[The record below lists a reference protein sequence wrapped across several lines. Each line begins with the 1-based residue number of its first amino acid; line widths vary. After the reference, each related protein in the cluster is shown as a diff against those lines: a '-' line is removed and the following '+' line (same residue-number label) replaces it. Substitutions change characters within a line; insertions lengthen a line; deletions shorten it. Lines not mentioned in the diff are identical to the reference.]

1 MRIGKES
8 TLRLLIVDD
17 SVEDAETVVSAL
29 RNGGLA
35 VRPLR
40 PRDGDELDTMLGAQ
54 AIDLVLAAFSAQGIP
69 LADVVQRV
77 HASGKDLP
85 VIALLDEINEDTI
98 ATALDADARVVT
110 LRDNPEHL
118 LATLRG
124 EWANLDARRSLR
136 LLEAQLR
143 ETERRCETL
152 IASSRDPV
160 AYLHEGMHVRAN
172 EAYLE
177 MFGFDSFEDVEGL
190 SLLDLVTPD
199 YIGGLKEVL
208 KNLARGAAPPP
219 RQTLE
224 ARGIDGI
231 AIPAT
236 LEFAAAAY
244 EGEPCVQVVFRRIVA
259 EVDPGLSREVEDLRQ
274 RDLATGLLNR
284 PTFQR
289 ALEDAVAEAARG
301 EAQYGL
307 LLIEA
312 DHHQRLL
319 QEIGLDAADRLAG
332 AVAERLR
339 DALPEDATAAR
350 FGEHS
355 FAVLQR
361 SLYADTMSLAERLR
375 QAFDTDLLN
384 IGEWATAVG
393 VSIGGVQV
401 GERIASVGQVLA
413 RADASLRTA
422 VELGG
427 NQVQVFD
434 PAATDRAEEE
444 RVQHW
449 LGRIRDALAGDGF
462 SLLFQPAISLRG
474 DEGAQYE
481 ALLRLDNNGEQTTP
495 ASFIGIAEEHGL
507 LPEIDRWVVSHA
519 IEKIA
524 EARRA
529 GQQPRLMLKISPES
543 FQDDRLLLL
552 IAQKLAVHDVPG
564 ELLWLQMPEARI
576 STQLRAAGEF
586 AARASQFGCRVGL
599 EQFGTGVDS
608 FRLLAHF
615 RPAFVRIDRSL
626 TQDLPTQ
633 PELQQ
638 KLGEITA
645 RARNE
650 NIATVVGF
658 VEDAQ
663 ALSAL
668 FNADVD
674 YVQGHFISAPGA
686 AMNFDF
692 G

>member
-1 MRIGKES
+1 MRLGNES

-17 SVEDAETVVSAL
+17 SVENAEAVVSTL

-35 VRPLR
+35 VRPHR
-40 PRDGDELDTMLGAQ
+40 PRDADELDGMLGAQ
-54 AIDLVLAAFSAQGIP
+54 AIDLALAAHSARGIA
-69 LADVVQRV
+69 LAEVVERV
-77 HASGKDLP
+77 RASGKDLP
-85 VIALLDEINEDTI
+85 VIALLDGIDE
-98 ATALDADARVVT
+98 AVLVAALEADARVVA
-110 LRDNPEHL
+110 LRDKPEHL
-118 LATLRG
+118 LATLQG
-124 EWANLDARRSLR
+124 EWANLEARRALR
-136 LLEAQLR
+136 RLEAQLR

-152 IASSRDPV
+152 IASSRDPI

-190 SLLDLVTPD
+190 SLLDLVTPAHV
-199 YIGGLKEVL
+199 GPLKDLL
-208 KNLARGAAPPP
+208 KSLTRGAPPPP

-224 ARGIDGI
+224 ARNIDGD

-259 EVDPGLSREVEDLRQ
+259 EADPGLSREVEDLRQ
-274 RDLATGLLNR
+274 RDQVTGLLNR

-307 LLIEA
+307 LLLEA

-319 QEIGLDAADRLAG
+319 QEIGLDAADRLAS
-332 AVAERLR
+332 AVAKRIA
-339 DALPEDATAAR
+339 DALPEGATAAR
-350 FGEHS
+350 FGEQS

-361 SLYADTMSLAERLR
+361 GAYADTIALGESLR
-375 QAFDTDLLN
+375 QAFAADLLT
-384 IGEWATAVG
+384 IDEWATAVG

-449 LGRIRDALAGDGF
+449 LGRIRDALGGDGF

-474 DEGAQYE
+474 EEGAQYE
-481 ALLRLDNNGEQTTP
+481 ALLRLDNNGEQASP
-495 ASFIGIAEEHGL
+495 ASFLGIAEEHGL
-507 LPEIDRWVVSHA
+507 MPEIDRWVVSHA
-519 IEKIA
+519 IEKLA
-524 EARRA
+524 DARRA
-529 GQQPRLMLKISPES
+529 GQPPRLMVKVGSES
-543 FQDDRLLLL
+543 FQDERLLQL
-552 IAQKLAVHDVPG
+552 IAQKLAELDVPG
-564 ELLWLQMPEARI
+564 ELLWLQVPEARV
-576 STQLRAAGEF
+576 STQLRAVGEF
-586 AARASQFGCRVGL
+586 AAKVGRLGCRVGL

-615 RPAFVRIDRSL
+615 HPAFVRIDRSL
-626 TQDLPTQ
+626 TQDLSAQ
-633 PELQQ
+633 PELQK
-638 KLGEITA
+638 KLAEITA
-645 RARNE
+645 RARSE
-650 NIATVVGF
+650 NIVSVAGF

-663 ALSAL
+663 ALGAL
-668 FNADVD
+668 FNAGVD
-674 YVQGHFISAPGA
+674 YVQGHFIAVPGT
-686 AMNFDF
+686 AMDFDF
-692 G
+692 S

>member
-1 MRIGKES
+1 MRLGNES

-17 SVEDAETVVSAL
+17 SVENAEAVVSTL

-35 VRPLR
+35 VRPHR
-40 PRDGDELDTMLGAQ
+40 PRDTDELDEMLGAQ
-54 AIDLVLAAFSAQGIP
+54 AIDLALAAHSARGIA
-69 LADVVQRV
+69 LAEVVERV
-77 HASGKDLP
+77 RASGKDLP
-85 VIALLDEINEDTI
+85 VIALLDGIDE
-98 ATALDADARVVT
+98 ATALAALEADARVVA
-110 LRDNPEHL
+110 LRDKPEHL
-118 LATLRG
+118 LATLQG
-124 EWANLDARRSLR
+124 EWANLEARRSLR
-136 LLEAQLR
+136 RLEAQLR

-152 IASSRDPV
+152 IASSRDPI

-190 SLLDLVTPD
+190 SLLDLVTPAH
-199 YIGGLKEVL
+199 IGPLKELL
-208 KNLARGAAPPP
+208 KSLARGAAPPP

-224 ARGIDGI
+224 ARNIDGD

-259 EVDPGLSREVEDLRQ
+259 EADPGLSREVEDLRQ
-274 RDLATGLLNR
+274 RDLVTGLLNR

-307 LLIEA
+307 LLLEA

-319 QEIGLDAADRLAG
+319 QEIGLDAADRLAS
-332 AVAERLR
+332 AVAKRIA
-339 DALPEDATAAR
+339 DTLPESATAAR
-350 FGEHS
+350 FGEQS

-361 SLYADTMSLAERLR
+361 GAYADTIALGERLR
-375 QAFDTDLLN
+375 QAFAADLLT
-384 IGEWATAVG
+384 IDEWATAVG
-393 VSIGGVQV
+393 VSIGGVQI

-413 RADASLRTA
+413 RTDASLRTA

-449 LGRIRDALAGDGF
+449 LGRIRDALVGEGF

-474 DEGAQYE
+474 EEGAQYE
-481 ALLRLDNNGEQTTP
+481 ALLRLDNNGEQATP
-495 ASFIGIAEEHGL
+495 ASFLGIAEEHGL
-507 LPEIDRWVVSHA
+507 MSEIDRWVVSHA
-519 IEKIA
+519 IGKLA
-524 EARRA
+524 EAHRA
-529 GQQPRLMLKISPES
+529 GQQPRLMVKIGPES
-543 FQDDRLLLL
+543 LQDERLSQL
-552 IAQKLAVHDVPG
+552 IAQKLAELDVPG
-564 ELLWLQMPEARI
+564 ELLWLQVPEARV
-576 STQLRAAGEF
+576 STQLRAVGEF
-586 AARASQFGCRVGL
+586 AAKVGRLGCRVGL

-615 RPAFVRIDRSL
+615 HPAFVRVDRSL
-626 TQDLPTQ
+626 TQDLSAQ
-633 PELQQ
+633 PELQK
-638 KLGEITA
+638 KLTEITA
-645 RARNE
+645 RARSE
-650 NIATVVGF
+650 NIVSLAGF

-663 ALSAL
+663 ALGTL
-668 FNADVD
+668 FNAGVD
-674 YVQGHFISAPGA
+674 YVQGHFIAVPGT
-686 AMNFDF
+686 AMDFDF
-692 G
+692 S

>member
-17 SVEDAETVVSAL
+17 SVEDAETVVSTL

-40 PRDGDELDTMLGAQ
+40 PRDADELDAMLGAQ
-54 AIDLVLAAFSAQGIP
+54 AIDLALVAYSAQGIA

-77 HASGKDLP
+77 RASGKDLP
-85 VIALLDEINEDTI
+85 VIVLLDDIDETSV
-98 ATALDADARVVT
+98 AAALAADARVVA
-110 LRDNPEHL
+110 LRGNPEHL
-118 LATLRG
+118 LANLHG
-124 EWANLDARRSLR
+124 EWANLEARRSLR
-136 LLEAQLR
+136 MLEAQLR

-152 IASSRDPV
+152 IASSRDPI
-160 AYLHEGMHVRAN
+160 AYVHEGMHVRAN

-199 YIGGLKEVL
+199 HVGNLKEVL
-208 KNLARGAAPPP
+208 KTLARGAAPPP
-219 RQTLE
+219 RQALE
-224 ARGIDGI
+224 ARGIDGTV
-231 AIPAT
+231 IPAT

-244 EGEPCVQVVFRRIVA
+244 EGEPCVQVVFRRIIA
-259 EVDPGLSREVEDLRQ
+259 EADPGLTREVEDLRQ
-274 RDLATGLLNR
+274 RDLVTGLLNR

-289 ALEDAVAEAARG
+289 SLEDAVAEAARG

-307 LLIEA
+307 LLLEA

-319 QEIGLDAADRLAG
+319 QEIGLDAADRLAS

-339 DALPEDATAAR
+339 EALHEDATVAR

-361 SLYADTMSLAERLR
+361 GPYADTMALAERLR
-375 QAFDTDLLN
+375 QAFATDLLN

-427 NQVQVFD
+427 NQVQIFD
-434 PAATDRAEEE
+434 PAASDRAEEE

-449 LGRIRDALAGDGF
+449 LGRVRDALAGDGF

-474 DEGAQYE
+474 DEGALYE
-481 ALLRLDNNGEQTTP
+481 ALLRLDNNGEQATP
-495 ASFIGIAEEHGL
+495 ASFLGIAEENGL
-507 LPEIDRWVVSHA
+507 MPEIDRWVVAHA
-519 IEKIA
+519 IEKLA

-529 GQQPRLMLKISPES
+529 GRQPRLMVKVGSES
-543 FQDDRLLLL
+543 FQDERLLQV
-552 IAQKLAVHDVPG
+552 IAQQLGAHDVPG
-564 ELLWLQMPEARI
+564 ELLWLQVPEARI
-576 STQLRAAGEF
+576 STQLRVAGEF
-586 AARASQFGCRVGL
+586 AARAARLGCRVGL

-645 RARNE
+645 RANSE

-658 VEDAQ
+658 VEDAS
-663 ALSAL
+663 ALNAL
-668 FNADVD
+668 FNANVD
-674 YVQGHFISAPGA
+674 YVQGHFIAAPGA
-686 AMNFDF
+686 AMDFDF

>member
-1 MRIGKES
+1 MRLGNES

-17 SVEDAETVVSAL
+17 SVEDAEAVVSAL

-40 PRDGDELDTMLGAQ
+40 PRDADELDAMLGAQ
-54 AIDLVLAAFSAQGIP
+54 AIDLVLAANTAQGIA
-69 LADVVQRV
+69 LAEVVAKVR
-77 HASGKDLP
+77 ASGKDLP
-85 VIALLDEINEDTI
+85 VIALLDGIDE
-98 ATALDADARVVT
+98 ARVAAALDADARVAA
-110 LRDNPEHL
+110 LRGNPDHL
-118 LATLRG
+118 LSTVRG
-124 EWANLDARRSLR
+124 EWANLDARRALR

-152 IASSRDPV
+152 IASSRDPI

-172 EAYLE
+172 DAYLE

-190 SLLDLVTPD
+190 SLLDLVTSEYVGP
-199 YIGGLKEVL
+199 LKELL
-208 KNLARGAAPPP
+208 KALARGAAPPP

-224 ARGIDGI
+224 ARGIDGL

-259 EVDPGLSREVEDLRQ
+259 EIDPGLSREVEDLRQ
-274 RDLATGLLNR
+274 RDQVTGLLNR

-289 ALEDAVAEAARG
+289 MLEDAVAEAARG
-301 EAQYGL
+301 EARYGL
-307 LLIEA
+307 LLLEA

-339 DALPEDATAAR
+339 DALPEGATAAR

-361 SLYADTMSLAERLR
+361 GSYADTMALAERLR
-375 QAFDTDLLN
+375 RAFADELLS
-384 IGEWATAVG
+384 IGESAAAVG
-393 VSIGGVQV
+393 VSLGGVQI

-413 RADASLRTA
+413 HADASLRTA

-427 NQVQVFD
+427 NQAQVFD
-434 PAATDRAEEE
+434 PAASDRAEEE

-449 LGRIRDALAGDGF
+449 LGRIRAALAGEGF

-474 DEGAQYE
+474 EEGAQYE
-481 ALLRLDNNGEQTTP
+481 ALLRLDNNGELATP
-495 ASFIGIAEEHGL
+495 ASFLGIAEEHGL
-507 LPEIDRWVVSHA
+507 MAEIDRWVIAHA
-519 IEKIA
+519 IGRIA
-524 EARRA
+524 ETRHSGR
-529 GQQPRLMLKISPES
+529 QPRLMVKIGPES
-543 FQDDRLLLL
+543 LQDDRLLQLV
-552 IAQKLAVHDVPG
+552 AQKLAEHDVPG
-564 ELLWLQMPEARI
+564 ELLWLQIPEARV
-576 STQLRAAGEF
+576 STQLRTVDEF
-586 AARASQFGCRVGL
+586 AAKAGRLGCRVGL

-626 TQDLPTQ
+626 TEDLPAQ
-633 PELQQ
+633 PELQK

-645 RARNE
+645 RARAE
-650 NIATVVGF
+650 GITSVAGF
-658 VEDAQ
+658 VEEAQ
-663 ALSAL
+663 ALNTL
-668 FNADVD
+668 FGAGVD
-674 YVQGHFISAPGA
+674 YVQGHFIAAPGA
-686 AMNFDF
+686 AMDFDF
-692 G
+692 S